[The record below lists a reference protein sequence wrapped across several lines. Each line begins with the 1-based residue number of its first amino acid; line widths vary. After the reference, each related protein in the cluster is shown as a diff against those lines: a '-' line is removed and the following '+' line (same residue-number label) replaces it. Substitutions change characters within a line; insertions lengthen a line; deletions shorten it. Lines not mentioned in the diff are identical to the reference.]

1 MIKNDFYDNSTQT
14 QIAEMDFTKYVPAIP
29 IEQTAAP
36 GMYWL
41 GWIAIDNLPQFFHVS
56 RIMLNN
62 NGYEFQDTTP
72 QENFDC
78 GYSFRVPPT
87 STYVSDNRLQMSR
100 YQSGVSKWQA
110 NGGAQN
116 QYNFCFGN
124 KVDVMADGISQVQLF
139 GAYVIYGGDDSIVNR
154 NLSTSAANLK
164 TFSFSEWISFINGGS
179 FSITLNTYGTF
190 TVNFSDLE
198 TGTAYI
204 ENENYKMRLFLVGY
218 NFIPTRR
225 TYKSGSLWY
234 DGVGTTACFM
244 VHIKNE
250 IYGDTIV
257 TGGSTTQ
264 DTIGYW
270 NNTQPTAALSIIGM
284 RGVKGYFSFDTLN
297 MLNWSSN
304 PFVYNDTALV
314 FRDGNST
321 INWIHALFPIAEV
334 VKHFNLCHRM
344 TDIETGYKPYYGYY
358 ENTVFA
364 PYITDE
370 NEFTATRITGNLTD
384 DSFKEKLRLWQWD
397 IEEWAENNYT
407 EDDRPPYEP
416 PSPGDESENIGD
428 KITLPSSLGIGGT
441 NGFVTHYALT
451 AADVAQLG
459 ALLWTSFVD
468 TDYWKNFLFSLSLE
482 TGTLNLSG
490 LLNFFLSLKVY
501 PFSMVNVAGYHQSGQ
516 DMYIG
521 TGTVPLHFTTTI
533 GVIGNMC
540 DYIQGGYCDVP
551 AHFKDYRDYINTKI
565 TLYVPFC
572 GTVDLNPGDVI
583 GNRVRVIYA
592 VDFATGGCI
601 AYIMME
607 TGDGAAGFPVGALTG
622 QIGADVPLTA
632 TAAGEVAARF
642 VSDAMHVGGLVGGE
656 VGNLAGGIAGAM
668 SGQPTGGGSGS
679 GSPLS
684 GIAGMY
690 GGLPAAMG
698 VDLAPGIAAHGLT
711 MATRAAVSAP
721 MLSGGRGFASFGAPQ
736 FPYIQI
742 RRGIYPE
749 ISSYSEIYGN
759 AGAGSYK
766 ISELS
771 GYVSGDV
778 KTDGLSCP
786 ENEKAAIRKL
796 IANGIYV

>member
-1 MIKNDFYDNSTQT
+1 MIENQMSLPLAIDTADMKATTAQFSAATDAQLLPYTIGYVPYEMIEKSTVYKKVARGLASALPNTFFFYNPSETIANPAKGVPFVYSIKSGTESGECNIFNSGGTWTQLPYCNNNANLKILHSYNTDYYVNLGNNQGFDISGIQLRFRYFECAYNSEGWQGSTITSVQPPATFSVLATITPTPEIALTFSQTINSRYNSTVYT
-14 QIAEMDFTKYVPAIP
+14 
-29 IEQTAAP
+29 
-36 GMYWL
+36 
-41 GWIAIDNLPQFFHVS
+41 IDNTIFNSMWENGLCELDGGKYTYNDTEYNVKLYIFIDNAYISNTFIAGDKVGQGVLCNENLRSHSFYSDCTWFALIYGNSVS
-56 RIMLNN
+56 NKFLLGNTELLSIEFPSAY
-62 NGYEFQDTTP
+62 GY
-72 QENFDC
+72 
-78 GYSFRVPPT
+78 YI
-87 STYVSDNRLQMSR
+87 
-100 YQSGVSKWQA
+100 K
-110 NGGAQN
+110 
-116 QYNFCFGN
+116 
-124 KVDVMADGISQVQLF
+124 ISQTGLNFFRTAISSWLNYPVSGGFKLDDIKVMLCTAYPAYKIGDAYYVAEF
-139 GAYVIYGGDDSIVNR
+139 DDDYVITGKLIPYANAREWQTFINPSSNKFDYNDIPEPSPGGDD
-154 NLSTSAANLK
+154 
-164 TFSFSEWISFINGGS
+164 
-179 FSITLNTYGTF
+179 
-190 TVNFSDLE
+190 
-198 TGTAYI
+198 
-204 ENENYKMRLFLVGY
+204 
-218 NFIPTRR
+218 
-225 TYKSGSLWY
+225 
-234 DGVGTTACFM
+234 
-244 VHIKNE
+244 
-250 IYGDTIV
+250 
-257 TGGSTTQ
+257 
-264 DTIGYW
+264 
-270 NNTQPTAALSIIGM
+270 
-284 RGVKGYFSFDTLN
+284 
-297 MLNWSSN
+297 
-304 PFVYNDTALV
+304 
-314 FRDGNST
+314 
-321 INWIHALFPIAEV
+321 
-334 VKHFNLCHRM
+334 
-344 TDIETGYKPYYGYY
+344 
-358 ENTVFA
+358 
-364 PYITDE
+364 
-370 NEFTATRITGNLTD
+370 
-384 DSFKEKLRLWQWD
+384 
-397 IEEWAENNYT
+397 AENM
-407 EDDRPPYEP
+407 
-416 PSPGDESENIGD
+416 GD

-451 AADVAQLG
+451 AADVSQLG

-501 PFSMVNVAGYHQSGQ
+501 PFSMVNVAGYHQAGQ

-565 TLYVPFC
+565 TLYVPYC
-572 GTVDLNPGDVI
+572 GTIDLNPGDVI
-583 GNRVRVIYA
+583 GNRVRVVYA

-656 VGNLAGGIAGAM
+656 VGNIAGGIAGVM

-698 VDLAPGIAAHGLT
+698 ADLAPGIAAHGLT

-736 FPYIQI
+736 CPYIQI